1 MRTALV
7 LLLCLFVLCGC
18 RHGSSESARRSA
30 AAREFRQKEEVLDK
44 EIKTGEEEARKKDE
58 QLRSELEEIPEVRV
72 DTGNVTFE
80 WAGEKG
86 KSMSAHAR
94 RFSGRQTDST
104 VSLEDFSASVY
115 DREAKYA
122 ADLIA
127 DRAVLYARTG
137 VVECSGRVKVTS
149 AQNASVLVAQ
159 SIKWDSRAGKI
170 YATSARLTTDMGIM
184 SGKKMVLDTA
194 LQSFEVSD

>member
-1 MRTALV
+1 MRAALV

-18 RHGSSESARRSA
+18 RHGSSGSVRRSE
-30 AAREFRQKEEVLDK
+30 AAREFRQKEETLDK
-44 EIKTGEEEARKKDE
+44 EITAGREEARKKDR
-58 QLRSELEEIPEVRV
+58 QLQSELEQIPEVHV

-86 KSMSAHAR
+86 KSMSARAS

-104 VSLEDFSASVY
+104 VSLEGFSASVY
-115 DREAKYA
+115 DKEAKYA

-127 DRAVLYARTG
+127 DKAVLYARTG
-137 VVECSGRVKVTS
+137 VVECAGRVKVTS
-149 AQNASVLVAQ
+149 RQNASVLVAQ

-170 YATSARLTTDMGIM
+170 YASNARLTTDMGIM